1 MDRWIEFVRA
11 QSHPV
16 LLFAGVAAVLL
27 LATLISEW
35 LRWRT
40 RERPSAVIAN
50 LVARIRAWWVMVL
63 LVGVAFALGRVGMI
77 VQFALVSLFALR
89 EFITLAPTR
98 RSDYYALLAA
108 FYLALPLQY
117 WLVYTDWYGLYTLLI
132 PVYAFLLLPILS
144 AVGEDTTRYLERTAK
159 VQWGLMIC
167 VFCISHVPA
176 LINLKIPG
184 YEGRNLLLVAFLV
197 IVVQSSD
204 VLQYIWGKLCGKRLI
219 APLIPGFKDLYPAI
233 DVRLRLSDR
242 RVDITAEGLDVA
254 FLLGPLEDSNL
265 RVRPI
270 AECRRVLAASPDY
283 IARRG
288 MPRSGRDLVED
299 RHACLMLRYPGAREF
314 IWTLVTPEGPRR
326 FEVTGPFESDDGDV
340 LTGWALAGR
349 GIILK
354 PVFEIAELLRSGEL
368 VSVAEETPPQ
378 EVRLAALFPHKRL
391 QDPKIRLFI
400 EHMVAACKKAVA
412 RLAA

>member
-1 MDRWIEFVRA
+1 MIDWAMSYVNSLKTFVRVFELGSMSA
-11 QSHPV
+11 AGRDQRVSAAVASARIAELEKHLGV
-16 LLFAGVAAVLL
+16 RLFNRTTRSLQPTEQGAIFYKGAIKILETIEEAETAVADVSRSPRGSIHVAA
-27 LATLISEW
+27 
-35 LRWRT
+35 
-40 RERPSAVIAN
+40 P
-50 LVARIRAWWVMVL
+50 
-63 LVGVAFALGRVGMI
+63 LGI
-77 VQFALVSLFALR
+77 
-89 EFITLAPTR
+89 
-98 RSDYYALLAA
+98 
-108 FYLALPLQY
+108 
-117 WLVYTDWYGLYTLLI
+117 
-132 PVYAFLLLPILS
+132 
-144 AVGEDTTRYLERTAK
+144 
-159 VQWGLMIC
+159 
-167 VFCISHVPA
+167 
-176 LINLKIPG
+176 
-184 YEGRNLLLVAFLV
+184 
-197 IVVQSSD
+197 
-204 VLQYIWGKLCGKRLI
+204 GKRLI

-254 FLLGPLEDSNL
+254 FLLGALEDSNL

-288 MPRSGRDLVED
+288 MPRSGRDLVEE

>member
-1 MDRWIEFVRA
+1 MIDWAMSYVNSLKTFVRVFELGSMSA
-11 QSHPV
+11 AGRDQRVSAAVASARIAELEKHLGV
-16 LLFAGVAAVLL
+16 RLFNRTTRSLQPTEQGSIFYKGAIKILETIEEAETAVADVSRSPRGSIHVAA
-27 LATLISEW
+27 
-35 LRWRT
+35 
-40 RERPSAVIAN
+40 P
-50 LVARIRAWWVMVL
+50 
-63 LVGVAFALGRVGMI
+63 LGI
-77 VQFALVSLFALR
+77 
-89 EFITLAPTR
+89 
-98 RSDYYALLAA
+98 
-108 FYLALPLQY
+108 
-117 WLVYTDWYGLYTLLI
+117 
-132 PVYAFLLLPILS
+132 
-144 AVGEDTTRYLERTAK
+144 
-159 VQWGLMIC
+159 
-167 VFCISHVPA
+167 
-176 LINLKIPG
+176 
-184 YEGRNLLLVAFLV
+184 
-197 IVVQSSD
+197 
-204 VLQYIWGKLCGKRLI
+204 GKRLI